1 MSQIFSLMNPAA
13 YMPTKPM
20 DGLLRSVRLS
30 GAAHATVTLT
40 SPFGVEI
47 AYEPDT
53 LLFYYLVEGRCTM
66 KTEGE
71 ATDLIIKS
79 GDAVLVPPNRKHGFF
94 LPATTQPINVRDL
107 LARKLEPFA
116 KDAAGNPTFGNMLQ
130 TSVVH
135 GGGGEQMVMRMI
147 LMFADKHVPSP
158 LINGLPTTIKLPGF
172 FERHHSLI
180 VSAYDEMDRQKDN
193 SFMGQPIAIRLS
205 EAILTMALMEAAEA
219 NADMFLFQGLGD
231 KAVAR
236 VISAVIRNPR
246 KDWNLD
252 LLAKEAALSRS
263 SLSTHFMAM
272 LNQSPIEFVTHVRM
286 TRASEMLRHSSL
298 SIAAIAQEAAYGSEA
313 AFNRAFRKWSGIA
326 PGAFRAKAAAGD
338 SIHDP
343 LMPK

>member
-30 GAAHATVTLT
+30 GAAHATVILT

-47 AYEPDT
+47 VYEPDT
-53 LLFYYLVEGRCTM
+53 VLFYYLTEGRCTI
-66 KTEGE
+66 KTDGQK
-71 ATDLIIKS
+71 TDIALDS

-94 LPATTQPINVRDL
+94 HPPTTRPINVRDL
-107 LARKLEPFA
+107 LAQQLEPFA
-116 KDAAGNPTFGNMLQ
+116 KDAAGNPTLGNMLQ
-130 TSVVH
+130 TNVVH
-135 GGGGEQMVMRMI
+135 GGGGERMVMRMI
-147 LMFADKHVPSP
+147 LMFADRHVPSP
-158 LINGLPTTIKLPGF
+158 LINGLPSTIRLPGF
-172 FERHHSLI
+172 FDRHHALI
-180 VSAYDEMDRQKDN
+180 NSAYEEMNRQKDN

-219 NADMFLFQGLGD
+219 NAEMFLFQGLGD

-236 VISAVIRNPR
+236 VISAVIRDPK
-246 KDWNLD
+246 KDWTLE

-286 TRASEMLRHSSL
+286 TRASEMLRHSRS

-326 PGAFRAKAAAGD
+326 PGAFRARAAAGD
-338 SIHDP
+338 SVQGP
-343 LMPK
+343 PKSA